1 MTANAV
7 MKSVVLCA
15 LVVMIALFS
24 VFPFYYAIVTSFA
37 TGTGLFE
44 IIYWPKQ
51 FSWANCEVAL
61 GRPNVSAQHPEFGV
75 RRDIHSGLRVVFGL
89 FLAVAAS
96 YTLKRMQ
103 FRERALFLITILGV
117 WMFPQSECWPGCSS

>member
-7 MKSVVLCA
+7 MKSVAFYA

-44 IIYWPKQ
+44 NIYWHKQ

-61 GRPNVSAQHPEFGV
+61 GGRAFPRNILNSVFVATST
-75 RRDIHSGLRVVFGL
+75 VVFGW
-89 FLAVAAS
+89 S
-96 YTLKRMQ
+96 
-103 FRERALFLITILGV
+103 
-117 WMFPQSECWPGCSS
+117 SGCFWRWRRPIR